1 MKKVRRPVRL
11 LTLRAQTKRPLPGDG
26 KRGPR
31 KKSRSEIFC
40 GEKEAQQ
47 NEREV
52 TFAKKS
58 RRKRYDACSKVEV
71 FTK

>member
-11 LTLRAQTKRPLPGDG
+11 FTLRAQTKRPLPGDG

-58 RRKRYDACSKVEV
+58 PQAYDACGKVEV
-71 FTK
+71 LTK

>member
-52 TFAKKS
+52 AFAKKVVAS
-58 RRKRYDACSKVEV
+58 DMMLAEK
-71 FTK
+71 